1 MNQVAE
7 QAADTVEP
15 SSSVPRTVP
24 DIMAAARQ
32 LAGLDDFG
40 EPAFIKGMSRLV
52 EGFRVEAQ
60 LSPLGEQLAYGGI
73 INMLVNRL
81 RYVRDVKAHPEI
93 LRERIDRPIVI
104 LGLPRTGTTKLQ
116 RVLSTSP
123 QALPM
128 LYWRMMNPAPF
139 PDEQPGH
146 PVARIQA
153 ARDAV
158 SMLTAQF
165 PGFVARHPTEA
176 EVPDEEVLLMQGS
189 FQCVV
194 TWLFARMP
202 SFYDFAMN
210 TDPRP
215 LYDYLHSQLQ
225 YMQWQQGGAR
235 GRSWVMKS
243 PCHTGFVD
251 TLLAVFPDAV
261 LVHCHRD
268 VQKVLPS
275 MAGLTEEMRRVH
287 SDRVDRLVIGQ
298 EMLDYFG
305 GMMDRYLELRAA
317 LPPGRILDVRYQDI
331 IEDLPQVIRRIH
343 QQAGRTLDA
352 ETLKNAARFEE
363 ERPQH
368 YLGTYTYEL
377 ADYGLT
383 TAMIAGRFAGY
394 QQRFAA
400 FA

>member
-1 MNQVAE
+1 MNQI
-7 QAADTVEP
+7 VEP
-15 SSSVPRTVP
+15 AAAAAAVPGTVP
-24 DIMAAARQ
+24 EIMAAARQ
-32 LAGLDDFG
+32 MAGLEDFG
-40 EPAFIKGMSRLV
+40 DTRFIGALSRLV
-52 EGFRVEAQ
+52 EGFRNEAQ
-60 LSPLGEQLAYGGI
+60 LSPLGEQLAYGGLV
-73 INMLVNRL
+73 NMLVNRL
-81 RYVRDVKAHPEI
+81 RYVRDVKVHPEI
-93 LRERIDRPIVI
+93 LREKIDRPIVI

-116 RVLSTSP
+116 RVLSTSA

-139 PDEQPGH
+139 PDEEPGK
-146 PVARIQA
+146 PVGRIQA

-158 SMLTAQF
+158 GMLTEHF

-202 SFYDFAMN
+202 SFYDFSMS
-210 TDPRP
+210 TDPHP
-215 LYDYLHSQLQ
+215 LYDYLHGQLQ
-225 YMQWQQGGAR
+225 YMQWQQGGAQ

-251 TLLAVFPDAV
+251 TLLKVFPDAV

-287 SDRVDRLVIGQ
+287 SDRVDRLVIGR

-305 GMMDRYLELRAA
+305 GMMDRYLTIRDT
-317 LPPGRILDVRYQDI
+317 LPPGRILDVRYEDI
-331 IEDLPQVIRRIH
+331 TGDLAQVIARIYT
-343 QQAGRTLDA
+343 QAGRALDA
-352 ETLKNAARFEE
+352 ETMRSAAQFEE
-363 ERPQH
+363 ARPQH
-368 YLGTYTYEL
+368 YLGTYTYAL

-383 TAMIAGRFAGY
+383 AEMIRE
-394 QQRFAA
+394 RFAA
-400 FA
+400 YQKRFAEFA

>member
-1 MNQVAE
+1 MSEV
-7 QAADTVEP
+7 VEP
-15 SSSVPRTVP
+15 AAAAAAVPRTVP
-24 DIMAAARQ
+24 EIMAAARQ
-32 LAGLDDFG
+32 MAGLEDFG
-40 EPAFIKGMSRLV
+40 DTRFVGALTRLV
-52 EGFRVEAQ
+52 EGFRNEAR
-60 LSPLGEQLAYGGI
+60 LSPLGEQLAYGGLV
-73 INMLVNRL
+73 NMLVNRL
-81 RYVRDVKAHPEI
+81 RYVRDVQAHPEI
-93 LRERIDRPIVI
+93 LREKIDRPIVI

-116 RVLSTSP
+116 RTLSASP

-139 PDEQPGH
+139 PDEEPGK
-146 PVARIQA
+146 PVGRIQA
-153 ARDAV
+153 AREAV
-158 SMLTAQF
+158 SMLREHF

-202 SFYDFAMN
+202 SFYDFTMHA
-210 TDPRP
+210 DPRP
-215 LYDYLHSQLQ
+215 LYDYLHGQLQ

-243 PCHTGFVD
+243 PCHTGFID
-251 TLLAVFPDAV
+251 TLLQVFPDAV

-275 MAGLTEEMRRVH
+275 MAALTEEMRRVH
-287 SDRVDRLVIGQ
+287 SDHVDRGVIGQ

-305 GMMDRYLELRAA
+305 GMMDRYLEIRAA

-331 IEDLPQVIRRIH
+331 TGDLAHVIERIYAH
-343 QQAGRTLDA
+343 AGRTLDA
-352 ETLKNAARFEE
+352 GTVRNAAQFEE

-368 YLGTYTYEL
+368 YLGTYTYAL

-383 TAMIAGRFAGY
+383 AGMIRE
-394 QQRFAA
+394 RFAA
-400 FA
+400 YQRRFAEFT